1 MTTIPSPQRGGPS
14 ATADSPLLEKL
25 AAKVAYFSMEMAVDE
40 KIPSYSGGL
49 GVLAADTL
57 RAAAGSFLP
66 MVGVTLLYRRGYFFQ
81 RFDAQGWQREEGVVW
96 SPDMVLCELGD
107 RVSVVLEGRTVQLRS
122 WLFWIRD
129 AGEGRIPILFLDTDL
144 PENSE
149 WDRTLSHFLYGG
161 DSRYRLCQEAI
172 LGIGGVRMLRK
183 LGFDQLELF
192 HMNEGHSSLL
202 ILELLEEE
210 ARRSGRTEPFAEDVE
225 AVRRKCAF
233 TTHTPV
239 SAGHDRFPLEMVRR
253 TIRLPAIADSEYRG
267 RFCCAG
273 EVNLTHLAFQFSH
286 YINGV
291 AKRHSEV
298 SRALFYPARID
309 SITNGIHVP
318 YWTSPPMQELFDRH
332 IPGWRA
338 DAFSIRYAIAISL
351 EEIRR
356 AHEASKAALLE
367 YVNRETNA
375 GMSMEA
381 LTIGFA
387 RRATAYKRA
396 ELILTDIERLKRM
409 AREKGPIQLLFAG
422 KAHPQDDE
430 GKRAIQRIIQAQP
443 LLLPDIRMVYLAEY
457 DLALAR
463 LLVAGVDLWLNTPQP
478 PMEASGTSGMKAA
491 VNGVPSL
498 SVLDGWWIEGCIE
511 GVTGWSVGPDHYQR
525 NESSD
530 VRRDAGDLYAKL
542 DDVIVPL
549 FYGDAD
555 GYARVM
561 RQGIALNGSFF
572 NAQRMLQQYVL
583 KAYFA

>member
-1 MTTIPSPQRGGPS
+1 MTTIPPPKPDGPPVPAGAPLRG
-14 ATADSPLLEKL
+14 KL
-25 AAKVAYFSMEMAVDE
+25 SAKVAYFSMEIAVDE

-57 RAAAGSFLP
+57 RAAAGSLLP

-96 SPDMVLCELGD
+96 SPDRVLCELGE
-107 RVSVVLEGRTVQLRS
+107 RVSVLLEGRTVQLRS

-129 AGEGRIPILFLDTDL
+129 AGEGRTPILFLDSDL

-149 WDRTLSHFLYGG
+149 WDRTLSHYLYGG

-183 LGFDQLELF
+183 LGFAQVELF

-210 ARRSGRTEPFAEDVE
+210 ARRSGRTEPVAEDVE

-367 YVNRETNA
+367 HVNRETNA

-430 GKRAIQRIIQAQP
+430 GKRTIQRIIQAQP

-530 VRRDAGDLYAKL
+530 VRRDAADLYAKL
-542 DDVIVPL
+542 EGVIVPL

-555 GYARVM
+555 GFARVM
-561 RQGIALNGSFF
+561 RQGIALNASFF